1 MASGGEDGAR
11 HPTWHYGLSIRPR
24 RIASIASAAI
34 AFAAVSLV
42 LPATAFAAVAH
53 FRYEHGEPLND
64 LRVTPGVVFHVT
76 VATICRSGYATSVRD
91 VPESEKNQVYAE
103 YGITHHTTDQYEI
116 DHLISLELG
125 GSNAIGNLWPELN
138 DHPKGYLNSK
148 DILENRLHDLVCEGK
163 VGLATAQK
171 AIATDW
177 VSAYHQYLGTWPKAS
192 ATQPTT
198 VATTAPIATTT
209 TRPTVTT
216 TAGVAVTITSLI
228 GSIAPGGHESLTVHS
243 SKPGDSCTLA
253 VTLPSG
259 RLSTEAGLGS
269 TTANASGVAT
279 WTWLIGSTTGAGTAR
294 VSVSC
299 GAGTVAGTFTIT

>member
-1 MASGGEDGAR
+1 M
-11 HPTWHYGLSIRPR
+11 RPR
-24 RIASIASAAI
+24 RIASIGSVAI

-42 LPATAFAAVAH
+42 LPATAFAAIAH
-53 FRYEHGEPLND
+53 FRYERGEPLND

-103 YGITHHTTDQYEI
+103 YGVTHHTTNQYEI

-148 DILENRLHDLVCEGK
+148 DILENRLHVLVCDGK
-163 VGLATAQK
+163 VGLASAQK
-171 AIATDW
+171 AIATNW
-177 VSAYHQYLGTWPKAS
+177 VSAYHQYLGAWPEAS
-192 ATQPTT
+192 ATQPT
-198 VATTAPIATTT
+198 ATTAPIATTT

-216 TAGVAVTITSLI
+216 ITGVAVTITSLI

-259 RLSTEAGLGS
+259 RASTESGLGA

-279 WTWLIGSTTGAGTAR
+279 WTWLIGSTTGAGTAHL
-294 VSVSC
+294 SVSC